1 MGKNKK
7 EKYYN
12 IIKNLGFTSTEA
24 NVILFLLLVFTLG
37 LGIKY
42 YDSILIESKIYDYS
56 KSDSLFK
63 SRVKKGNSEI
73 TEKKV
78 DNNYKLLDFS
88 NDKIDSKVNNSVN
101 SETLRIDLNKA
112 DLSLLVKLP
121 GVGVKTA
128 EKILRY
134 RSKNGSFKRVEELIK
149 VKGIGNKKL
158 EKIKKLVYV
167 E

>member
-42 YDSILIESKIYDYS
+42 YDNILIESKIYDYS